1 MKIHCYIISYK
12 PFDINKAAVVLATA
26 ISQVESKNQ
35 FTVNNTDLTLLSK
48 FFYSS
53 NDYEAKFFAMSVL
66 NKNGAKEFLPIAEN
80 ILECDENIATIND
93 KKTNYQAS
101 GMRTLLFDELL
112 TNDDTLEGRAMIGRF
127 KNFIENISQKY
138 HTTVLMKTNKDLG
151 DFEEA
156 SIGDQRFDLK
166 IKINNRTATP
176 QVREKYKVAKKEFD
190 RLINNSPAGVRT
202 YTDDE
207 PAFSYSDHWNMEI
220 QT

>member
-1 MKIHCYIISYK
+1 M
-12 PFDINKAAVVLATA
+12 
-26 ISQVESKNQ
+26 
-35 FTVNNTDLTLLSK
+35 
-48 FFYSS
+48 
-53 NDYEAKFFAMSVL
+53 
-66 NKNGAKEFLPIAEN
+66 
-80 ILECDENIATIND
+80 
-93 KKTNYQAS
+93 
-101 GMRTLLFDELL
+101 
-112 TNDDTLEGRAMIGRF
+112 
-127 KNFIENISQKY
+127 
-138 HTTVLMKTNKDLG
+138 MKTNKDLG

-176 QVREKYKVAKKEFD
+176 QVREKYKIAKKEFD

>member
-1 MKIHCYIISYK
+1 MNCCQSERSAFFTSISSSILDNT
-12 PFDINKAAVVLATA
+12 FAINKAAVVLATA

-48 FFYSS
+48 
-53 NDYEAKFFAMSVL
+53 
-66 NKNGAKEFLPIAEN
+66 KEFLPIAEN

-220 QT
+220 

>member
-53 NDYEAKFFAMSVL
+53 NDYEAKFFAMSML

-112 TNDDTLEGRAMIGRF
+112 TNNDTLEGRVIIGRF
-127 KNFIENISQKY
+127 KN
-138 HTTVLMKTNKDLG
+138 
-151 DFEEA
+151 
-156 SIGDQRFDLK
+156 
-166 IKINNRTATP
+166 
-176 QVREKYKVAKKEFD
+176 
-190 RLINNSPAGVRT
+190 
-202 YTDDE
+202 
-207 PAFSYSDHWNMEI
+207 
-220 QT
+220 

>member
-53 NDYEAKFFAMSVL
+53 NDYEAKFFAMSML

-112 TNDDTLEGRAMIGRF
+112 TNDDTLEGRAMISRF

-176 QVREKYKVAKKEFD
+176 QVREKYKIAKKEFD

-207 PAFSYSDHWNMEI
+207 SAFSFSDHWNMEI